1 MWLPLLNVFIVPLL
15 WIVYDMRKE
24 IKDSRRDIKKVVFQL
39 HIHAEVIT
47 QMQTVCA
54 LRHPGA
60 QQPPALLSH
69 LGKPTER

>member
-1 MWLPLLNVFIVPLL
+1 MEKLLLWLPLLNAFILPLL
-15 WIVYDMRKE
+15 WIVYDMR
-24 IKDSRRDIKKVVFQL
+24 RDIKRTVFQL

-69 LGKPTER
+69 LGEPSGG